1 MDESFNGKILI
12 IGLGEIGYNCAEY
25 LNEMGLKVDGI
36 DISEAA
42 ITRALDAG
50 IISSVAKNF
59 SDYDYYIICISTH
72 QPENQFEPYLDSF
85 HQLIETIAREGK
97 PNSLISVEST
107 IPFGTT
113 KKILELTKHKMHV
126 VHFPHRYYRLEKQN
140 HGVNQMRVLGAPHE
154 CCKKIAENFY
164 GKVQGIPI
172 YHVHSAEVAELSK
185 IVENSY
191 IYLQIAF
198 AEELKIVCDSKNVD
212 FDELRT
218 ACNTKWNINI
228 FENHKGIGG
237 HCLPKDTK
245 MVLAFENKAVTKSL
259 LETAM
264 IVDMQYRAHIMEKPI
279 APELKENRN
288 LNSKTQK

>member
-1 MDESFNGKILI
+1 MDERFNGKILI

-36 DISEAA
+36 DISESA
-42 ITRALDAG
+42 IKRAIDAG
-50 IISSVAKNF
+50 IISSVPKDF
-59 SDYDYYIICISTH
+59 SNYDFYIVCISTH

-97 PNSLISVEST
+97 PGSLISVEST
-107 IPFGTT
+107 IPYGTT
-113 KKILELTKHKMHV
+113 QKILEITKHKMHV
-126 VHFPHRYYRLEKQN
+126 AHFPHRYYRFEKQD

-154 CCKKIAENFY
+154 CCTKMAENFY
-164 GKVQGIPI
+164 GNVLGIPI
-172 YHVHSAEVAELSK
+172 YPVKSVEVAELSK
-185 IVENSY
+185 IIENSY

-212 FDELRT
+212 FDELRE
-218 ACNTKWNINI
+218 ACNTKWNINV

-245 MVLAFENKAVTKSL
+245 MVLEFENKAVSESL

-264 IVDMQYRAHIMEKPI
+264 IVDMHYRAHIMEKPLEPKI
-279 APELKENRN
+279 ETNRN
-288 LNSKTQK
+288 TQTNK

>member
-1 MDESFNGKILI
+1 MAEKFDENILI

-42 ITRALDAG
+42 IQRALNAG
-50 IISSVAKNF
+50 IISGIGKNF
-59 SDYDYYIICISTH
+59 SNYDYYIVCISTH

-85 HQLIETIAREGK
+85 YQLIETIAKEGK

-107 IPFGTT
+107 IPYGTT
-113 KKILELTKHKMHV
+113 KKILEITKHKMHV
-126 VHFPHRYYRLEKQN
+126 VHFPHRYYRLEKQD
-140 HGVNQMRVLGAPHE
+140 HGVKQMRVLGASHD
-154 CCKKIAENFY
+154 CCNKVAENFY
-164 GKVQGIPI
+164 GKVLGIPI
-172 YHVHSAEVAELSK
+172 HPVKSVEVAELSK
-185 IVENSY
+185 IVENAY

-198 AEELKIVCDSKNVD
+198 AEELKIVCDSKNID
-212 FDELRT
+212 FQELRD

-228 FENHKGIGG
+228 FENHQGIGG

-245 MVLAFENKAVTKSL
+245 MVLAFENSIISKSL

-264 IVDMQYRAHIMEKPI
+264 VVDMQYRAHIMQKPLETKLEVTN
-279 APELKENRN
+279 PSTVKKQN
-288 LNSKTQK
+288 